1 MITTRFAPSPTGFL
15 HIGGLRTALFNYLY
29 AKANGGKFLLRIE
42 DTDFSR
48 NSDEAVGAILEA
60 FKWVGLNYD
69 NKEVVF
75 QSKRLE
81 IYRKYAQDLLESGKA
96 YYCYM
101 TKDELDAE
109 REKARKHG
117 KIYRYDNRYRDFSGI
132 PPSDIT
138 PAIRIKA
145 PLDGEICFYDAIKG
159 EVRINAKEV
168 DDYIIMRSDGTPT
181 YNFVVAI
188 DDALMGISDVI
199 RGDDHLSNTPKQ
211 VIIYDA
217 LGMDIPKFCHIPM
230 ILNEKGYKLSK
241 RDGAMNVMDYKTMG
255 FLPEALLNF
264 LLRLGFS
271 HNDKEIFSFSEMVE
285 LFNLGALSHSP
296 SAYNLSKL
304 FWLNNHYIKECDDS
318 RLIEL
323 LKENFG
329 DLIGGL
335 ENLESLPKAVL
346 FAEIKPRVETL
357 NEFAEMICAVLNAPK
372 SYEEKMMKKC
382 DLSIDFMGIIDSVDF
397 GSVEGIAETLH
408 KIAGDLELGIGK
420 LMMPLRLIMLG
431 KSGGIGVNETLFILG
446 KEEAK
451 RRIQKFIKYSQQT

>member
-1 MITTRFAPSPTGFL
+1 MIVTRFAPSPTGFL

-60 FKWVGLNYD
+60 FKWVGLDYD
-69 NKEVVF
+69 NEVVF
-75 QSKRLE
+75 QSQRLE
-81 IYRKYAQDLLESGKA
+81 IYQKYAQDLLKSGRA

-109 REKARKHG
+109 RERAQTQG
-117 KIYRYDNRYRDFSGI
+117 KVYRYDNRYRNFNGT
-132 PPSDIT
+132 PPSGVS

-145 PLDGEICFYDAIKG
+145 PMEGEICFYDAIKG
-159 EVRINAKEV
+159 EVRIAAKEV

-217 LGMDIPKFCHIPM
+217 LGMNVPKFCHIPM
-230 ILNEKGYKLSK
+230 ILNEKGHKLSK

-271 HNDKEIFSFSEMVE
+271 HNDKEIFSLSEMVK

-296 SAYNLSKL
+296 SSYNLSKL
-304 FWLNNHYIKECDDS
+304 FWLNNHYIKECEDS
-318 RLIEL
+318 RLMGL
-323 LKENFG
+323 LEV
-329 DLIGGL
+329 DLGAL
-335 ENLESLPKAVL
+335 DSHKKSTL

-357 NEFAEMICAVLNAPK
+357 NAFAEMIGAVLNAPQN
-372 SYEEKMMKKC
+372 YDEKMIKKC
-382 DLSIDFMGIIDSVDF
+382 DLSVDFGAIMERVDF
-397 GSVEGIAETLH
+397 GSVEGVADSLH
-408 KIAGDLELGIGK
+408 KIADNLGLGVGK
-420 LMMPLRLIMLG
+420 LMMPLRLMLLG

-446 KEEAK
+446 KDESI
-451 RRIQKFIKYSQQT
+451 RRIARFRDFVAK

>member
-1 MITTRFAPSPTGFL
+1 MIVTRFAPSPTGFL

-60 FKWVGLNYD
+60 FKWVGLDYD
-69 NKEVVF
+69 NEVVF
-75 QSKRLE
+75 QSQRLE
-81 IYRKYAQDLLESGKA
+81 IYQKYAQDLLKSGKA

-109 REKARKHG
+109 RERAQTQG
-117 KIYRYDNRYRDFSGI
+117 KVYRYDNRYRNFNGT
-132 PPSDIT
+132 PPSGVS

-145 PLDGEICFYDAIKG
+145 PMEGEICFYDALKG
-159 EVRINAKEV
+159 EVRIAAKEV

-217 LGMDIPKFCHIPM
+217 LGMNVPKFCHIPM
-230 ILNEKGYKLSK
+230 ILNEKGHKLSK

-271 HNDKEIFSFSEMVE
+271 HNDKEIFSLSEMVE

-296 SAYNLSKL
+296 SSYNLSKL
-304 FWLNNHYIKECDDS
+304 FWLNNHYIKECEDS
-318 RLIEL
+318 RLEGL
-323 LKENFG
+323 LSADLG
-329 DLIGGL
+329 DLA
-335 ENLESLPKAVL
+335 NLDALDSHKKSTL

-357 NEFAEMICAVLNAPK
+357 NAFAEMIGAVLNAPQN
-372 SYEEKMMKKC
+372 YDEKMIKKC
-382 DLSIDFMGIIDSVDF
+382 DLSVDF
-397 GSVEGIAETLH
+397 GAIMERVDFSSVEGVADSLH
-408 KIAGDLELGIGK
+408 KIADNLGLGVGK
-420 LMMPLRLIMLG
+420 LMMPLRLMLLG
-431 KSGGIGVNETLFILG
+431 KSGGIGVNETLFIIG
-446 KEEAK
+446 KDESI
-451 RRIQKFIKYSQQT
+451 RRIARFRDFVAK

>member
-1 MITTRFAPSPTGFL
+1 MIVTRFAPSPTGFL

-60 FKWVGLNYD
+60 FKWVGLDYD
-69 NKEVVF
+69 NEVVF
-75 QSKRLE
+75 QSQRLE
-81 IYRKYAQDLLESGKA
+81 IYQRYADDLLKSGKA

-109 REKARKHG
+109 RERAQTQG
-117 KIYRYDNRYRDFSGI
+117 KVYRYDNRYRNFSGT
-132 PPSDIT
+132 PPSGVS

-145 PLDGEICFYDAIKG
+145 PMEGEICFYDALKG
-159 EVRINAKEV
+159 EVRIAAKEV

-217 LGMDIPKFCHIPM
+217 LGMNVPKFCHIPM
-230 ILNEKGYKLSK
+230 ILNEKGHKLSK

-271 HNDKEIFSFSEMVE
+271 HNDKEIFSLSEMVV

-296 SAYNLSKL
+296 SSYNLSKL
-304 FWLNNHYIKECDDS
+304 FWLNNHYIKECEDS
-318 RLIEL
+318 RLEGL
-323 LKENFG
+323 LSADLG
-329 DLIGGL
+329 DLA
-335 ENLESLPKAVL
+335 NLDALDSHKKSTL
-346 FAEIKPRVETL
+346 FAEIKPRIETL
-357 NEFAEMICAVLNAPK
+357 NAFAEMIGAVLNAPQH
-372 SYEEKMMKKC
+372 YDEKMIKKC
-382 DLSIDFMGIIDSVDF
+382 DLSVDFGTIIERVDF
-397 GSVEGIAETLH
+397 GSVEGVADSLH
-408 KIAGDLELGIGK
+408 KIADNLGLGVGK
-420 LMMPLRLIMLG
+420 LMMPLRLMLLG

-446 KEEAK
+446 KDESI
-451 RRIQKFIKYSQQT
+451 RRIARFRDFVAK

>member
-29 AKANGGKFLLRIE
+29 AKKNGGKFLLRIE
-42 DTDFSR
+42 DTDFLR

-60 FKWVGLNYD
+60 FKWVGLEYD
-69 NKEVVF
+69 NEVVF

-81 IYRKYAQDLLESGKA
+81 IYRKYAQDLVQNGKA
-96 YYCYM
+96 YFCYM

-109 REKARKHG
+109 RQKAQSQG
-117 KIYRYDNRYRDFSGI
+117 KIYRYDNRYRDFSGT
-132 PPSDIT
+132 PPPNIA

-145 PLDGEICFYDAIKG
+145 PMSGEIRFYDALKG
-159 EVRINAKEV
+159 EVAISAKEI

-181 YNFVVAI
+181 YNFVVAL
-188 DDALMGISDVI
+188 DDAEMGISDVI

-217 LGMDIPKFCHIPM
+217 LGLKVPKFCHIPM
-230 ILNEKGYKLSK
+230 ILNEKGHKLSK
-241 RDGAMNVMDYKTMG
+241 RDGAMNVMDYKAMG

-271 HNDKEIFSFSEMVE
+271 HADKEIFSLREMVE

-304 FWLNNHYIKECDDS
+304 FWLNNHYIKECEDS
-318 RLIEL
+318 RIKRILGEFGVNLGQLDL
-323 LKENFG
+323 LDSAKK
-329 DLIGGL
+329 
-335 ENLESLPKAVL
+335 STL

-357 NEFAEMICAVLNAPK
+357 KDFSAMIESVLNAPK
-372 SYEEKMMKKC
+372 NYDEKMMKKC
-382 DLSIDFMGIIDSVDF
+382 DLGLDFGAIVDGIDFS
-397 GSVEGIAETLH
+397 SVESIKDALH
-408 KIAGDLELGIGK
+408 AFADKNDIKIGK
-420 LMMPLRLIMLG
+420 IMMSLRLILLG
-431 KSGGIGVNETLFILG
+431 QSGGIGVNECLFIIG
-446 KEEAK
+446 KDEAK
-451 RRIQKFIKYSQQT
+451 RRIAQFKECVN